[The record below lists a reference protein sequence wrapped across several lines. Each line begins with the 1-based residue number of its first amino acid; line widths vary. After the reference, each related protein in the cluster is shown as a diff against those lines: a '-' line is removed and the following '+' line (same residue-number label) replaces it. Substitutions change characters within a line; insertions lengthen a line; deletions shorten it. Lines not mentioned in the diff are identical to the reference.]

1 MRLPASYRK
10 VQSETP
16 RYTGK
21 KNHIARFFMQLL
33 VRLLALFA
41 GVLACAIPASAD
53 PVRSD
58 HPIVGIWKLE
68 LPDGS
73 CEETYRIRA
82 DGTSLVTSAE
92 EISET
97 RFVIDDKPDAEGFY
111 KSQDTITKNNGKLD
125 CSGNTMKVGQSATN
139 YLLFHGSGNMFLMCY
154 QRDTR
159 ACIGPFIR
167 VRGSTST

>member
-1 MRLPASYRK
+1 MPS
-10 VQSETP
+10 
-16 RYTGK
+16 
-21 KNHIARFFMQLL
+21 LL
-33 VRLLALFA
+33 RHLALFSCA
-41 GVLACAIPASAD
+41 VACALPAAAD

-82 DGTSLVTSAE
+82 DGTSLVTSAG

-97 RFVIDDKPDAEGFY
+97 RFTIDDKPDEEGFY

-125 CSGNTMKVGQSATN
+125 CSGNTMEVGKSATN

>member
-1 MRLPASYRK
+1 MPS
-10 VQSETP
+10 
-16 RYTGK
+16 
-21 KNHIARFFMQLL
+21 LL
-33 VRLLALFA
+33 RHLALFSSA
-41 GVLACAIPASAD
+41 IVCALPALAD
-53 PVRSD
+53 PVRGD

-82 DGTSLVTSAE
+82 DGTSLVTSAG

-97 RFVIDDKPDAEGFY
+97 RFTIDDKPDEEGFY

-125 CSGNTMKVGQSATN
+125 CSGNTMEVGKSATN